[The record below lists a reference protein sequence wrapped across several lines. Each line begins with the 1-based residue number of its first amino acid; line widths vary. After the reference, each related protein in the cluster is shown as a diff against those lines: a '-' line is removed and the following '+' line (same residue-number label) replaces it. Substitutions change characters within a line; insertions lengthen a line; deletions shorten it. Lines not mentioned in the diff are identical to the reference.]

1 MYGKGQGDV
10 SLIEF
15 LDGCRDSVLLA
26 PGTINHKWQFWQVER
41 QTKPLL
47 FTLLEQLHISDW
59 SLKIKLYIIEV

>member
-26 PGTINHKWQFWQVER
+26 PGTINHKWRDSSGETD
-41 QTKPLL
+41 QTSS
-47 FTLLEQLHISDW
+47 LHIIGATSH
-59 SLKIKLYIIEV
+59 L